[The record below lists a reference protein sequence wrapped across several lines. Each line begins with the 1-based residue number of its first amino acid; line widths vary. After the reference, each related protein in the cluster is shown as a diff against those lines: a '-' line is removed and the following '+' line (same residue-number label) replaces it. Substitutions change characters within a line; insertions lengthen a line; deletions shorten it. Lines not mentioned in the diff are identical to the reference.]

1 MTARSVLRGLG
12 YMLKE
17 VEAFVPWQAWR
28 CALGTDFAWRQS
40 QAAYAH
46 DAMVGLDEFEEAN
59 EVHEPRAQ
67 CKWCGGV
74 DTPGHDCGRQYVIG
88 RDIKVGEKYCA
99 LCGVQL
105 GEDYHACPAR
115 TAGPQQDLSPLASA
129 GSGGNPVGVES
140 PTPPAGV
147 DPPSRTSPKVDGE
160 GPAGDRGIRSSAP
173 AGHPSFTEWATPVI
187 ADALDEFHGYTFE
200 YAANAIAERIE
211 AALTQEGKH
220 VTVTNIYPME
230 SGQDIGTSMACE
242 FFPQYQQK

>member
-1 MTARSVLRGLG
+1 
-12 YMLKE
+12 MLKE

-46 DAMVGLDEFEEAN
+46 AAGLTAFEEAN

-74 DTPGHDCGRQYVIG
+74 DTPGYDCGRQYVIG

-115 TAGPQQDLSPLASA
+115 TAGPQQDLSPSASA
-129 GSGGNPVGVES
+129 APGGNPAGVES

-147 DPPSRTSPKVDGE
+147 DPPSRTSPKGDGE
-160 GPAGDRGIRSSAP
+160 GPPDVRAIPLSASG
-173 AGHPSFTEWATPVI
+173 GHPSFAAWATTVI
-187 ADALDEFHGYTFE
+187 AEELADHTFGGSCE
-200 YAANAIAERIE
+200 CRYVSDSTDRDWQLHVSREAARSIE
-211 AALTQEGKH
+211 AALTREGKH
-220 VTVTNIYPME
+220 VIVTQIYP
-230 SGQDIGTSMACE
+230 
-242 FFPQYQQK
+242 